1 MHASLGPSLEVVTA
15 VLASESDD
23 ELRIGSFS
31 VPQFRETSAALCHIG
46 CSAHRV
52 GMACEL
58 LDACLADCKRH
69 CSEVSVPLREK
80 LEAMQNVLRQHNSH
94 SSAVEEDML
103 SLATTGIVRCVTLP
117 TNMRNVA

>member
-1 MHASLGPSLEVVTA
+1 MHVSLGPSLEVVTA
-15 VLASESDD
+15 VLAAESD
-23 ELRIGSFS
+23 ELRVGSFS

-46 CSAHRV
+46 RSAHRI

-80 LEAMQNVLRQHNSH
+80 LDAMQSVLRQHNSH
-94 SSAVEEDML
+94 SSVVEEDML
-103 SLATTGIVRCVTLP
+103 SLATTGIVRCVRLP
-117 TNMRNVA
+117 SSLRNVA